1 MNGYMEGAK
10 QNEYLG
16 FRVINPVI
24 NAVLGFICIALQTKL
39 LQSYPTLST
48 KEFVT

>member
-1 MNGYMEGAK
+1 MNGYMEGAR

-24 NAVLGFICIALQTKL
+24 NAVLGFICKP
-39 LQSYPTLST
+39 LQSYLTLST

>member
-1 MNGYMEGAK
+1 MEGTK

-24 NAVLGFICIALQTKL
+24 EAILGFICKQ
-39 LQSYPTLST
+39 LQSCLTLST

>member
-16 FRVINPVI
+16 FRVMD
-24 NAVLGFICIALQTKL
+24 IAIHAILQTVTKL
-39 LQSYPTLST
+39 YMIVFT
-48 KEFVT
+48 KEFIT